1 MRRSIGRTSAL
12 TGAFVAATTLVVAS
26 AGVAAAADSST
37 ATPAATATSTASP
50 TTAPTT
56 TGTPSPSSTT
66 PAPSSPW
73 TSPTTPLA
81 CPDPAF
87 GPTGVTATARLT
99 GTASN
104 SVQAT
109 ITWPPLTQ
117 PAGCSRGTVEIMQVS
132 PAGPTTSVPD
142 TGQAVITGLTTL
154 TAYTWQ
160 IRYVSGT
167 VSTWTTVSV
176 PAVLPL
182 DYCLGLPGP
191 RPIVATTPSPSSVHL
206 EWGTIS
212 YPSQCSGS
220 LTVRNVTAGTPAI
233 TVDRTRTGVT
243 IEGLTPGSTSTWLV
257 TFMIQLGTVTVTQPS
272 ASGRTC
278 TATAHLDSVWGDGF
292 VATVTV
298 RNTSAATSTAGW
310 SVGWTPPSGVRVDNT
325 WMALPSTSGGRFT
338 ATNASWNGTL
348 APGATTLF
356 GFLAHTSGGAPAT
369 PTLTCTPS

>member
-1 MRRSIGRTSAL
+1 ML
-12 TGAFVAATTLVVAS
+12 TGALGAAIALVVAAAGTAGAATTP
-26 AGVAAAADSST
+26 
-37 ATPAATATSTASP
+37 PAASP
-50 TTAPTT
+50 T
-56 TGTPSPSSTT
+56 PSSSTH
-66 PAPSSPW
+66 AP
-73 TSPTTPLA
+73 

-87 GPTGVTATARLT
+87 GPTGVTATARLI

-104 SVQAT
+104 AVQAT
-109 ITWPPLTQ
+109 ITWPPLMQ
-117 PAGCSRGTVEIMQVS
+117 PAGCSAGSVEIVQVS
-132 PAGPTTSVPD
+132 PAGPTTRVPD
-142 TGQAVITGLTTL
+142 VGQTVITGLTTL

-191 RPIVATTPSPSSVHL
+191 RPIVATTPSPTSVHL
-206 EWGTIS
+206 EWGTVS

-220 LTVRNVTAGTPAI
+220 LTVKNVTTGTPVL
-233 TVDRTRTGVT
+233 TLDRSRTGVT

-257 TFMIQLGTVTVTQPS
+257 SFIIQLGTVTVTQPS
-272 ASGRTC
+272 GSGRTC
-278 TATAHLDSVWGDGF
+278 TATAHLDTVWGDGF

-310 SVGWTPPSGVRVDNT
+310 SVGWTLPSGVRIDNT
-325 WMALPSTSGGRFT
+325 WMATGTTDGGRFT
-338 ATNASWNGTL
+338 ASNMAWNGTL
-348 APGATTLF
+348 APDATTTF
-356 GFLAHTSGGAPAT
+356 GVLAHTAGGTVAV